1 MKVSTRI
8 FFCYFIISAVCL
20 YYPFDWVLDTMR
32 TRYLEGVEDP
42 LVDQA
47 NFLATAVELE
57 MERGVFEP
65 EKWHQAFDH
74 VYQRPVQAKI
84 YKLVKDRVDIEIYI
98 TDAQGIVVFHSA
110 DPEVVGEDYSQW
122 RDVSLTL
129 KGEYG
134 ARTTRQVEGDES
146 SSVLHV
152 AAPIILG
159 GNIAGV
165 LTVCKPTTNIT
176 WLVKKAKLQV
186 VGIAFLA
193 LLVAGLLG
201 FLASRW
207 ITLPIKRL
215 TDYANAIRTGKRT
228 AFPEL
233 GRSEI
238 GEMGHAFEKMQEALE
253 GKRYVE
259 QYVQNLTHEVKSPL
273 SAIRGAAELLEEP
286 MDEQQR
292 VRFLANIRGESLRIQ
307 KIVDKMLDLSSL
319 ESRSKLLHIEPV
331 RLLPLIR
338 TVLEGLEPVMTRKKL
353 VSEVLVPEDA
363 SVAGDSFLL
372 HQAVTNL
379 IQNAIDFSPMQGK
392 IMVQAESDRQMVRIS
407 VIDQGTGIAEFAGER
422 IYEKFFS
429 LQRPDTGQKSTGLGL
444 NFVRQVALLHEGDIT
459 LENRAQGGVT
469 AVLSLRQELAQ
480 RAGRAEV
487 AGKK

>member
-8 FFCYFIISAVCL
+8 FFCYLIISGVCL

-47 NFLATAVELE
+47 NILAAAVELE
-57 MERGVFEP
+57 MEQGVFEP
-65 EKWHQAFDH
+65 EKWHEAFEH

-84 YKLVKDRVDIEIYI
+84 YKLVKDRVDIEIYV
-98 TDAQGIVVFHSA
+98 TDAKGLVVFHSA
-110 DPEVVGEDYSQW
+110 DPELVGEDYSQW
-122 RDVSLTL
+122 RDVHLTL

-134 ARTTRQVEGDES
+134 ARTTRSVEGDES
-146 SSVLHV
+146 SSILHV
-152 AAPIILG
+152 AAPIIVD

-176 WLVKKAKLQV
+176 WLVKNAKLQV

-228 AFPEL
+228 EFPKL
-233 GRSEI
+233 GKSEI
-238 GEMGHAFEKMQEALE
+238 GEMGQAFEKMQEALE

-259 QYVQNLTHEVKSPL
+259 QYIQNLTHEVKSPL

-292 VRFLANIRGESLRIQ
+292 ARFLANIRGESLRIQ
-307 KIVDKMLDLSSL
+307 KIVDKMLDLASL
-319 ESRSKLLHIEPV
+319 ESRSKLLNIEPV
-331 RLLPLIR
+331 RLQPLIR
-338 TVLEGLEPVMTRKKL
+338 TVLEGFEPVLTRKQL
-353 VSEVLVPEDA
+353 DSEVLVPGDA
-363 SVAGDSFLL
+363 VVAGDSFLL

-379 IQNAIDFSPMQGK
+379 VQNAIDFSPLQGR
-392 IMVQAESDRQMVRIS
+392 IMIRAESDKQMVRLS
-407 VIDQGTGIAEFAGER
+407 VIDEGTGVAEFAGER

-444 NFVRQVALLHEGDIT
+444 NFVRQVALLHEGDIK
-459 LENRAQGGVT
+459 LENRTQGGVIAT
-469 AVLSLRQELAQ
+469 LSLRRELTQ
-480 RAGRAEV
+480 RVG
-487 AGKK
+487 